1 MNKIK
6 KTTTFSTQYQ
16 RTGFDKD
23 DITPIQCKELEV
35 EYNEAG
41 KAAKETHFSEDGEV
55 DSYTLNEYDDRG
67 RLVSSVQY
75 DADEILCQQ
84 TTQQYDEEGHL
95 VCQGNIYGEGSPE
108 YLTKFVYENGL
119 LMRQDSY
126 DEDDF
131 DFTEKEF
138 AYDSEGR
145 LTKEIDYS
153 DDGEVLYAIENQ
165 YNEKGLLSQMI
176 RNEVA
181 AKDRRTYQFAYD
193 ERGNKVKDLV
203 YNYNEELIAK
213 AYYTYNDDDQPL
225 EVETEDLDRYQKA
238 TYTYEGAH
246 LVEEALTDKDGN
258 VLSKTTY
265 HYNEQDDIDL
275 ITRYI
280 RDEVDNNELRVLSET
295 QYEREYY
302 A

>member
-1 MNKIK
+1 MSKIK
-6 KTTTFSTQYQ
+6 KTTTLSTQYQ

-23 DITPIQCKELEV
+23 DITPIQYKESEV
-35 EYNEAG
+35 EYNESG
-41 KAAKETHFSEDGEV
+41 KVTKETHFSEDGGV
-55 DSYTLNEYDDRG
+55 DSYTLNEYDERG

-75 DADEILCQQ
+75 DADELLCQQ

-126 DEDDF
+126 DEDEF

-138 AYDSEGR
+138 TYDNEGQ
-145 LTKEIDYS
+145 LVKEIDYS

-165 YNEKGLLSQMI
+165 YNEKGLLSQMV

-181 AKDRRTYQFAYD
+181 AKDRRSYQFAYD

-213 AYYTYNDDDQPL
+213 AYYTYNDNDQLL
-225 EVETEDLDRYQKA
+225 EAETEDLDRYQKA

-246 LVEEALTDKDGN
+246 LVEEALSDKDGN

-265 HYNEQDDIDL
+265 RYNEQGDIVL
-275 ITRYI
+275 VTRHI
-280 RDEVDNNELRVLSET
+280 RDEVDNNTLRVLSET
-295 QYEREYY
+295 QYDREYY
-302 A
+302 V

>member
-6 KTTTFSTQYQ
+6 KTTTINTQYQ

-23 DITPIQCKELEV
+23 DITPFEYKESEV

-41 KAAKETHFSEDGEV
+41 KVAKDTHFAEDGEV
-55 DSYTLNEYDDRG
+55 DSYTLNEFDESG

-75 DADEILCQQ
+75 DADDILCQQ

-126 DEDDF
+126 DEEEF

-138 AYDSEGR
+138 AYDDEGR
-145 LTKEIDYS
+145 LVKEIDYT
-153 DDGEVLYAIENQ
+153 DDGEKLYVIENQ
-165 YNEKGLLSQMI
+165 YNEKGLLSQVV

-181 AKDRRTYQFAYD
+181 AKDRRTFQFAYD
-193 ERGNKVKDLV
+193 ERDNKIKALV

-213 AYYTYNDDDQPL
+213 AYYTYNEEDQLL
-225 EVETEDLDRYQKA
+225 EAETEDLDNYRKV
-238 TYTYEGAH
+238 TYTYEGSR
-246 LVEEALTDKDGN
+246 LVKEETTDKQGH
-258 VLSKTTY
+258 VLSKVEY
-265 HYNEQDDIDL
+265 QYNEQGDIYVV
-275 ITRYI
+275 TRYI
-280 RDEVDNNELRVLSET
+280 MDEVDNNELRKLSENR
-295 QYEREYY
+295 YEREYY

>member
-1 MNKIK
+1 MNNIK
-6 KTTTFSTQYQ
+6 KTTTVNTQYQ

-23 DITPIQCKELEV
+23 DIVQIQYKESEV
-35 EYNEAG
+35 EYNEGG
-41 KAAKETHFSEDGEV
+41 KILKETHFAEDGEM
-55 DSYTLNEYDDRG
+55 DSYTLNEYDERG

-75 DADEILCQQ
+75 DADDILCQQ
-84 TTQQYDEEGHL
+84 TTQQYDEEGRM

-108 YLTKFVYENGL
+108 YLTKFIYENDL

-126 DEDDF
+126 DEDEF

-138 AYDSEGR
+138 AYDGEGR
-145 LTKEIDYS
+145 LVKEIDYT
-153 DDGEVLYAIENQ
+153 DDGETLYIIENQ
-165 YNEKGLLSQMI
+165 YNEKGLLSQMV

-181 AKDRRTYQFAYD
+181 AKDRRTYQFSYD

-213 AYYTYNDDDQPL
+213 AYYTYNDNDQLL
-225 EVETEDLDRYQKA
+225 EAETEDLDRYQKA
-238 TYTYEGAH
+238 TYTYEGEH
-246 LVEEALTDKDGN
+246 LVEEAITDKDGN
-258 VLSKTTY
+258 VLTKTTY
-265 HYNEQDDIDL
+265 RYNEQGDIDL

-295 QYEREYY
+295 QYDREYY

>member
-1 MNKIK
+1 MSKIR
-6 KTTTFSTQYQ
+6 KTTTLSTQYQ

-23 DITPIQCKELEV
+23 DITPIQYKESEV
-35 EYNEAG
+35 EYNESG
-41 KAAKETHFSEDGEV
+41 KVTKETHFSEDGGV

-75 DADEILCQQ
+75 DANELLCQQ

-126 DEDDF
+126 DEDEF

-138 AYDSEGR
+138 AYDNEGQ
-145 LTKEIDYS
+145 LEKEIDYS
-153 DDGEVLYAIENQ
+153 DDGEVLYIIENQ
-165 YNEKGLLSQMI
+165 YNEKGLLSQMV

-181 AKDRRTYQFAYD
+181 AKDRRSYQFAYD

-213 AYYTYNDDDQPL
+213 AYYTYNDNDQLL
-225 EVETEDLDRYQKA
+225 EAETEDLDRYQKA

-246 LVEEALTDKDGN
+246 LVEEALSDKDGN

-265 HYNEQDDIDL
+265 RYNEQGDIVL
-275 ITRYI
+275 VTRHI
-280 RDEVDNNELRVLSET
+280 RDEVDNNTLRVLSET
-295 QYEREYY
+295 QYDREYY
-302 A
+302 V